1 MSETFKVK
9 VKRTETYTATV
20 ELVAETQQQAD
31 ERIRDRLDAEGW
43 EDVLSGTDGDLCDSW
58 SEVLGAGSPQTVIV
72 RALQSVADLIEATYD
87 HDEDGNRTDMD
98 CPMSGADVTES
109 LMGMETA
116 IFEALEQ
123 AKTSAD
129 VFAIV
134 RELVAWESQQ
144 GGWEAPCWD
153 RGPRHH
159 RRQGRS
165 RRRRVTSRRRRRGH
179 HIRTGRHAGC
189 ADRHAG
195 PGRGCPRSEGA
206 RLPERWHALREPA
219 LREASLTLSLRPPA
233 RPNP

>member
-43 EDVLSGTDGDLCDSW
+43 EGVFPGTDGDLCDSW

-153 RGPRHH
+153 RARAIIAGKGDRVGAESPHGVDVEVTTSELDGTPVVQIDTPDLAEDARGPKV
-159 RRQGRS
+159 
-165 RRRRVTSRRRRRGH
+165 RVYLNDG
-179 HIRTGRHAGC
+179 
-189 ADRHAG
+189 
-195 PGRGCPRSEGA
+195 
-206 RLPERWHALREPA
+206 
-219 LREASLTLSLRPPA
+219 TLYENPPYEKQV
-233 RPNP
+233 